1 MGIPLRLGR
10 DFRQQDDTN
19 ATRVAIVN
27 ETFARYFFGDSS
39 PLGKRFAWSRL
50 NRQPMEIIGVVK
62 DAKYGSLKE
71 QTPRYYYT
79 AFLQQ
84 DQMASIVRLLEVRT
98 AADPASVSAAVRSAV
113 NSIHGVRADTI
124 STMAVQVEDS
134 LRQEKMLA
142 RVSSSFGGF
151 ALLLACIGIYGVMA
165 HSVTSRT
172 NEIGVRMALGAERFD
187 VLWMILREALL
198 LVVLGIAVGIPAALA
213 GTRLASSLISGLLF
227 GLKAS
232 DPVTIALAA
241 LIMAVVALL
250 AGYLPARRATRVD
263 PLVALRYE

>member
-1 MGIPLRLGR
+1 
-10 DFRQQDDTN
+10 
-19 ATRVAIVN
+19 
-27 ETFARYFFGDSS
+27 
-39 PLGKRFAWSRL
+39 
-50 NRQPMEIIGVVK
+50 
-62 DAKYGSLKE
+62 
-71 QTPRYYYT
+71 
-79 AFLQQ
+79 
-84 DQMASIVRLLEVRT
+84 
-98 AADPASVSAAVRSAV
+98 
-113 NSIHGVRADTI
+113 
-124 STMAVQVEDS
+124 
-134 LRQEKMLA
+134 
-142 RVSSSFGGF
+142 
-151 ALLLACIGIYGVMA
+151 
-165 HSVTSRT
+165 
-172 NEIGVRMALGAERFD
+172 MALGAERFD